1 MNLIVALSALAL
13 STAAATPIKLAAPG
27 LTYVGV
33 DQKSGDFFVDYLAQ
47 QFRTHG
53 ILVTTQ
59 SQVAAIIGL
68 ERQKSLLGCGETS
81 SECLAEL
88 AGALG
93 VDGVITGSLARTG
106 KGSWVI
112 NLNVIAANDGRTIG
126 SASTRV
132 RDDDALLDWINEVA
146 GQLAPRLHQ
155 QLRRVAAAAP
165 PPEEKKVTRTELPM
179 PPPPGQQLA
188 AQPALQPEPPAA
200 PGTRFGLAKWVVA
213 GAGAAA
219 LATGIGF
226 YGAAAVSRSQLDGGQ
241 VVISSR
247 AQLNEQLGGIAGL
260 QTISLIATAVGV
272 LAGGAGAALFVLDQ
286 PTSVQVTVGPTGGNV
301 SFSWELP

>member
-33 DQKSGDFFVDYLAQ
+33 DPKSGDFFVDYLAQ

-146 GQLAPRLHQ
+146 GQLAPKLHQ
-155 QLRRVAAAAP
+155 QLRKAGAP
-165 PPEEKKVTRTELPM
+165 PPEVKTVARTELPM
-179 PPPPGQQLA
+179 PPPPGQLA
-188 AQPALQPEPPAA
+188 AAPTLQPAPPAD

-213 GAGAAA
+213 GTGAAA

-226 YGAAAVSRSQLDGGQ
+226 FGAAHVSRAQLDGGQ
-241 VVISSR
+241 VVIASR
-247 AQLNEQLGGIAGL
+247 AQLDQTLGGIAGL

-286 PTSVQVTVGPTGGNV
+286 PPGVQVTVGPTGGNV
-301 SFSWELP
+301 SFSWVLR